1 MSVFRCTIREPTG
14 QVVVQRVEADSQSQV
29 VDILSAQGNLILS
42 IIEEPR
48 GLARRRGRSKRVRTE
63 EIVLFVRQ
71 LATMV
76 DAGLP
81 LLQALQTLEEQAD
94 PGAYRDVMH
103 ALSDDVTRGQS
114 FSEAL
119 ANHPKVFDKLFVSMI
134 RAGETGGFLAEILE
148 RLASHME
155 EAESLRRKVKS
166 AMMYPIVVST
176 IAISITIFLIVKVI
190 PVFEDM
196 FKDFG
201 GQLPLPTKV
210 LLSVSRAMRAYGVL
224 MIAAVV
230 GLWFLFRWYN
240 GTPAGRR
247 AVDRTKFKVPVFG
260 PLLQK
265 IAIARFTS
273 TLSALVESGVPI
285 IRSLEIVSETSGN
298 ETINDVLRDAMR
310 RTEKGE
316 PIADALR
323 ISPYVPRMVAK
334 MVEVGET
341 TGRLD
346 AMLKRVSDFYTDQVN
361 AAVSAMTSLIE
372 PMLIVFLGVVV
383 GGIVLSMFLP
393 IFEMTQIV
401 S

>member
-1 MSVFRCTIREPTG
+1 MNVYRCTIREPGG
-14 QVVVQRVEADSQSQV
+14 QVVVQRVEADTQSQV

-48 GLARRRGRSKRVRTE
+48 ALRRRRGRTRRVKTE
-63 EIVLFVRQ
+63 EIVMFVRQ

-81 LLQALQTLEEQAD
+81 LLQALQTLEEQSEQ
-94 PGAYRDVMH
+94 GGFKDVMH
-103 ALSDDVTRGQS
+103 SLSDDVTRGQS

-119 ANHPKVFDKLFVSMI
+119 SNHPRVFDKLFVSMV

-166 AMMYPIVVST
+166 AMMYPLVVS
-176 IAISITIFLIVKVI
+176 ILAVCITVFLIVKVI
-190 PVFEDM
+190 PVFEEM
-196 FKDFG
+196 FRDFG
-201 GQLPLPTKV
+201 GDLPLPTKV
-210 LLSVSRAMRAYGVL
+210 LIATSRAMRSYGVL
-224 MIAAVV
+224 FLAAAI
-230 GLWFLFRWYN
+230 GLGFMFRWYYR
-240 GTPAGRR
+240 TPNGRR
-247 AVDRTKFKVPVFG
+247 AVDRSKFRVPVFG
-260 PLLQK
+260 PLFQK

-273 TLSALVESGVPI
+273 TLSALVQSGVPI

-298 ETINDVLRDAMR
+298 EIINDVLRDAMN
-310 RTEKGE
+310 RTERGD

-323 ISPYVPRMVAK
+323 SSPYIPRMVAK
-334 MVEVGET
+334 MVEVGES

-361 AAVSAMTSLIE
+361 AAVSALTSLIE
-372 PMLIVFLGVVV
+372 PILIVFLGVVV

-393 IFEMTQIV
+393 IFEMTNVIQ
-401 S
+401 